1 MIRGEKIMT
10 SQTLLAGAAVLAL
23 SGSSAAAEDDQAVV
37 AAMDIAYQAAVK
49 RNDLATMDR
58 ILHPDFVLV
67 RANGAVVT
75 RAELMADA
83 PHVTY
88 EIQDEDPGTQV
99 VRLFGKDTAVV
110 TARLRV
116 KGQGKAGAFDRTVW
130 FSDTYV
136 RTAQGWR
143 YAFAQVAIP
152 PAETR

>member
-1 MIRGEKIMT
+1 MT
-10 SQTLLAGAAVLAL
+10 SQSLMAGAAALAL
-23 SGSSAAAEDDQAVV
+23 SSAPAEAGDDRAVV
-37 AAMDIAYQAAVK
+37 AALDVAYQAAVK
-49 RNDLATMDR
+49 RNDVATMER

-83 PHVTY
+83 PHVSY

-99 VRLFGKDTAVV
+99 VRLFGNDTAVV

-116 KGQGKAGAFDRTVW
+116 KGRSKAGAFDRTVW

-152 PAETR
+152 PVEAR